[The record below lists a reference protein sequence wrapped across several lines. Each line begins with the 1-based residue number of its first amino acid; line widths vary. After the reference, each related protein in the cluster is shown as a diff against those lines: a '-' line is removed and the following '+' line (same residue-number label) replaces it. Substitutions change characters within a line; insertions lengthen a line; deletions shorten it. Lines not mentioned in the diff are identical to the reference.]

1 VQILP
6 QEGTALISVIFKWY
20 KVDFGGSDEALID
33 TILSFLD
40 EGKNKDF
47 LRDNRDRVRIKYQP
61 YDWNLNE

>member
-1 VQILP
+1 MSFSV
-6 QEGTALISVIFKWY
+6 EFLISMIFKWY

-40 EGKNKDF
+40 EGKQKDF
-47 LRDNRDRVRIKYQP
+47 LKDNRDRVRIKYQP